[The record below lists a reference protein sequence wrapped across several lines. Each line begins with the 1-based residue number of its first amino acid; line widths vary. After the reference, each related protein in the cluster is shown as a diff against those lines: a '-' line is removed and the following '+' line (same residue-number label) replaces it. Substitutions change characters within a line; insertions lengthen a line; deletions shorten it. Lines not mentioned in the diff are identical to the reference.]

1 MANGSFLKVE
11 EPGTDLVITE
21 ALVAELEDYI
31 IKDDLYRT
39 VFVHTADGDVSLQM
53 TGGDLLARLH
63 RLQGEVDAL
72 SPDEKRRL
80 AAARQ
85 QADAT
90 IYSLKTRF
98 HQRLQ
103 REMKTRLDSLRY
115 YLDELDEDR
124 RTGGGNF
131 PFEMR
136 NRQRIEEILKQLG
149 SDASGDQLTQLRQID
164 NRIRQAGKPSGFI
177 WDPRVQHVYPRERY
191 WYLYLRP

>member
-80 AAARQ
+80 AAAQQ

-115 YLDELDEDR
+115 FLDELDEDR